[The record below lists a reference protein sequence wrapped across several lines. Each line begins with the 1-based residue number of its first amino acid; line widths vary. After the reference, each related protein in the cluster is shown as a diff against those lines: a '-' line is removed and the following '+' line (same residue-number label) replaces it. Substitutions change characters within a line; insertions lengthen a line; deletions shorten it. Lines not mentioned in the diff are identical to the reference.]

1 MHARLPKYRIYTYL
15 LSFLTL
21 VYRMSSDEEP
31 QIVKQETCKPACDT
45 TPKPSSKR
53 TCTPE
58 QLERLKLMRIKALQ
72 ARKDKSEARK
82 EEAKRRVSEV
92 EEIKVT
98 REVKKLAAAK
108 KRPTAKEADSGSD
121 SDGGSPPAA
130 VARNPPSID
139 VGEKPRRRRKPV
151 KVAVEASSSS
161 DETEI
166 VIRRPS
172 RKGKSR
178 KPSATVTS
186 TDVEP
191 EDLPQ
196 ATSARMY
203 SEADV
208 AAMMD
213 EKLKTFKQSV
223 DDDAVLKLIRHMMPN
238 YNR

>member
-1 MHARLPKYRIYTYL
+1 M
-15 LSFLTL
+15 
-21 VYRMSSDEEP
+21 
-31 QIVKQETCKPACDT
+31 
-45 TPKPSSKR
+45 
-53 TCTPE
+53 
-58 QLERLKLMRIKALQ
+58 
-72 ARKDKSEARK
+72 
-82 EEAKRRVSEV
+82 
-92 EEIKVT
+92 
-98 REVKKLAAAK
+98 
-108 KRPTAKEADSGSD
+108 
-121 SDGGSPPAA
+121 
-130 VARNPPSID
+130 
-139 VGEKPRRRRKPV
+139 

-196 ATSARMY
+196 ATSSRMY

-213 EKLKTFKQSV
+213 EKLKGFKKTI
-223 DDDAVLKLIRHMMPN
+223 DDDEVMKLIRHMIPN